1 MKRKVL
7 DPILHLRKAL
17 LASKLEIHTSLYST
31 IRAILFYLKARP
43 QFLILK
49 TGVRKE
55 QTCVYSE
62 IETYQM
68 LATSQAI
75 DITYPGPGMRPPL
88 LRDLWM
94 IPQVQQSE
102 GQ

>member
-1 MKRKVL
+1 MKQKVL

-17 LASKLEIHTSLYST
+17 QASMLEIHTSLYST
-31 IRAILFYLKARP
+31 IRAILFHLKVRP

-55 QTCVYSE
+55 QACAYSE

-68 LATSQAI
+68 LATSHGI
-75 DITYPGPGMRPPL
+75 DITYPGPRMHPPL
-88 LRDLWM
+88 LGDL
-94 IPQVQQSE
+94 
-102 GQ
+102 